1 MMSLQPTACLTST
14 EIFWRPLIENIGSD
28 GVSEIPRF
36 IPPINRASEL
46 RELIRLA
53 EPCESVNRVSF
64 YAATTPSRNRER
76 IAHFIRHAFPTPES
90 RGSRLGSGP
99 WWSIL
104 HVGVTGLV
112 ELIGG
117 QQDDR

>member
-1 MMSLQPTACLTST
+1 MQLTYLACKCLSSVMSLTMNDRQ
-14 EIFWRPLIENIGSD
+14 
-28 GVSEIPRF
+28 VSRF
-36 IPPINRASEL
+36 IPPTNLASEL
-46 RELIRLA
+46 TELIRLA

-64 YAATTPSRNRER
+64 YAATTPSRNRAP
-76 IAHFIRHAFPTPES
+76 IAHFIRHAFPIPES

-104 HVGVTGLV
+104 HVGATGLV
-112 ELIGG
+112 ELIRG